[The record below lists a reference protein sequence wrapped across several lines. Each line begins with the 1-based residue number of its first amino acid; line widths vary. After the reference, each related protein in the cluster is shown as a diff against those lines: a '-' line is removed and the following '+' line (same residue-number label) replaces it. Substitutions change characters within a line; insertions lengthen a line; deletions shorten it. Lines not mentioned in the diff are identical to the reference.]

1 MRRVV
6 KAAPLALSLGFIGL
20 LAFSATAFAAN
31 AVASPDT
38 SILDL
43 ARPVFNAFS
52 GGHYAY
58 AAALGIILLVAVLK
72 KASARYLGDKVVKAL
87 HSDAGGSALALAG
100 AAATAMSAG
109 LAAPGATVTF
119 SLLKS
124 ALLVGV
130 GAAGG
135 YAVLKNLVIEPIL
148 KPLASKAPAWA
159 QPIFTL
165 VFWIFDKP
173 DSVLATEANAA
184 AAGEAAVKANP
195 SPGVAEVLGQPTEV
209 K

>member
-1 MRRVV
+1 MRRAI

-20 LAFSATAFAAN
+20 LAFSATAFAAD
-31 AVASPDT
+31 AVTDANS

-43 ARPVFNAFS
+43 AKPVFNAFS

-58 AAALGIILLVAVLK
+58 AAALGVVLLVALVK
-72 KASARYLGDKVVKAL
+72 RYLGDKVKWL
-87 HSDAGGSALALAG
+87 HSDAGGSAMALVAS
-100 AAATAMSAG
+100 AATAMAAG
-109 LAAPGATVTF
+109 LAAPGATVTM

-135 YAVLKNLVIEPIL
+135 YAVLKNLLIEPVL
-148 KPLASKAPAWA
+148 KPLAAKAPAWA
-159 QPIFTL
+159 QPIFAI

-173 DSVLATEANAA
+173 DSVIATEANAA
-184 AAGEAAVKANP
+184 AAGAAAAQAAP
-195 SPGVAEVLGQPTEV
+195 SQGVADVLGKPTEV

>member
-1 MRRVV
+1 MRRLV
-6 KAAPLALSLGFIGL
+6 KATPLALSLGLIGL
-20 LAFSATAFAAN
+20 LAFSATAFAADTIAPPN
-31 AVASPDT
+31 A
-38 SILDL
+38 SIMDL
-43 ARPVFNAFS
+43 AKPVFNAFS

-58 AAALGIILLVAVLK
+58 AAALGVILLVAVLK
-72 KASARYLGDKVVKAL
+72 KASARYLPSTVVNAL

-100 AAATAMSAG
+100 ATATAMAAG
-109 LAAPGATVTF
+109 LAAPGAVVTF
-119 SLLKS
+119 GLLKT

-135 YAVLKNLVIEPIL
+135 YAVLKNLVIEPVL